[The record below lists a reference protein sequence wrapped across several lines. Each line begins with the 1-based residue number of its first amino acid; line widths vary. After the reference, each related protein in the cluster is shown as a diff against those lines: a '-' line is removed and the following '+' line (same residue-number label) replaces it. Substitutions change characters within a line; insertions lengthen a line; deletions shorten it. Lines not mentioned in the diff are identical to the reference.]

1 MLYVDNRP
9 VNRFAKAPTRN
20 RFYQFR
26 QFVDG
31 AVIDQLRGLCE
42 SVDSRT
48 THDEMFLIP
57 GRDEHVVKIVDG
69 ETFAMRT
76 LMGRDA
82 GVEEWEV
89 DARESL
95 PIRRGL
101 SAVIGARVPRLRTA
115 LMTFME
121 AEPLSDA
128 MAKKSRR
135 FNSST
140 SVEELKFGEVT
151 VLITQHEIH
160 GEGTRSVVLRATSP
174 DAIRDALKTLPL
186 EASEGSNLN
195 DFLGSCSRS
204 IQD

>member
-1 MLYVDNRP
+1 VE
-9 VNRFAKAPTRN
+9 TRKN
-20 RFYQFR
+20 
-26 QFVDG
+26 
-31 AVIDQLRGLCE
+31 
-42 SVDSRT
+42 
-48 THDEMFLIP
+48 HDEMFLIP
-57 GRDEHVVKIVDG
+57 GRDEHVVKIVNG

-89 DARESL
+89 DARETL

-115 LMTFME
+115 LMTFMD

-151 VLITQHEIH
+151 VLITDHEIH
-160 GEGTRSVVLRATSP
+160 GEGTRSVVLRATSSE
-174 DAIRDALKTLPL
+174 AICEALKVLPL
-186 EASEGSNLN
+186 DKEQGSNMN
-195 DFLGSCSRS
+195 DFLGGCSRS

>member
-31 AVIDQLRGLCE
+31 VVVDQLRDMCE
-42 SVDSRT
+42 PVETRKN
-48 THDEMFLIP
+48 HDEMFLIP
-57 GRDEHVVKIVDG
+57 GRDEHVVKIVNG

-89 DARESL
+89 DARETL

-115 LMTFME
+115 LMTFMD

-151 VLITQHEIH
+151 VLITDHEIH
-160 GEGTRSVVLRATSP
+160 GEGTRSVVLRATSSE
-174 DAIRDALKTLPL
+174 AICEALKVLPL
-186 EASEGSNLN
+186 DKEQGSNMN
-195 DFLGSCSRS
+195 DFLGGCSRS